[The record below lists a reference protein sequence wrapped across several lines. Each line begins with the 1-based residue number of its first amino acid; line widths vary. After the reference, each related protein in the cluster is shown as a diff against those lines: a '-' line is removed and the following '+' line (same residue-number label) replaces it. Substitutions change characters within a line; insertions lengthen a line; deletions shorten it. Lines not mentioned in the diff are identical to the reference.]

1 MTHTDAEYSSLCL
14 NLEEEDAI
22 LDEAA
27 RVVEEAQPFDG
38 QLKPLPADDDIL
50 AALALAARV
59 KGRARELRQDLQRQ
73 LHAERRKAGVL

>member
-1 MTHTDAEYSSLCL
+1 MTHTDALYTETCL
-14 NLEEEDAI
+14 SAEEEDAI
-22 LDEAA
+22 MDEAA
-27 RVVEEAQPFDG
+27 RVVDEAAPFDN

-50 AALALAARV
+50 AALALANRV